1 MKKPSRLD
9 YAYAVGRVKA
19 LEIKLVEKAVFLQA
33 CGEND
38 FFSAIKVIFD
48 AGNYSEEMIQVKNSE
63 ELDECIVKEERGLHL
78 LMSELLLEEDV
89 LKIFLEEYLPDKTIA
104 FARKTGYLFIVDYF
118 RHKIDSANLKI
129 FCRLKYAGRPR
140 EKLESLVLKGGFIDE
155 KVLIQNYELSFAEV
169 GNKIQATGYHELWT
183 KATDALDEQETF
195 VELERGIEDFLM
207 GYLRKAKQVVFGPE
221 PVFAYGL
228 AKRRELGLVRL
239 VGVGKLNQL
248 SPQILRAR
256 ISETYV

>member
-19 LEIKLVEKAVFLQA
+19 LEIKLIERAVFLEA

-38 FFSAIKVIFD
+38 FFSALKVIFD
-48 AGNYSEEMIQVKNSE
+48 AGSYSEEMIQVKDSE
-63 ELDECIVKEERGLHL
+63 ELDEYIIKEERNLHL

-89 LKIFLEEYLPDKTIA
+89 LEIFLEEYSPDKIIA
-104 FARKTGYLFIVDYF
+104 LARKTGYPFLVDYI
-118 RHKIDSANLKI
+118 RHKIDLANLKI
-129 FCRLKYAGRPR
+129 FCRLKFSGRPR
-140 EKLESLVLKGGFIDE
+140 EKMKSLVLKGGFIDE
-155 KVLIQNYELSFAEV
+155 KVFIDNYEFSFAEF
-169 GNKIQATGYHELWT
+169 GNKIQATGYHQLWT

-207 GYLRKAKQVVFGPE
+207 GTLRMAKQVVFGPE

-248 SPQILRAR
+248 PPQILKAR